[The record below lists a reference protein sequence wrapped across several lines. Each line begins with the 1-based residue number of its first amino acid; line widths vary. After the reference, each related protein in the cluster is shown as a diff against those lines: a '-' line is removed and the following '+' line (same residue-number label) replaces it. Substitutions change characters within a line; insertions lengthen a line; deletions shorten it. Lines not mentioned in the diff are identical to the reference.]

1 MNFYGEDTGYYVAT
15 DVKPTTAPEHLSKFD
30 PALWPVY
37 CYVWLKGVGVQ
48 TEAVQEFF
56 LLRQLGEDEARSAD
70 KLLGGFMK
78 KFDAEG
84 RGACR
89 NISAAF
95 HVSLKFLRQQRPMR
109 GNLERLKALR
119 QQRTEPEVNYE
130 RYGSSI
136 SPQGVSQCSGA
147 SEHSHGTHLASRQC
161 GTKRSYW
168 NALPP
173 PPPPVGKRP
182 RCS

>member
-1 MNFYGEDTGYYVAT
+1 MNFYGVDTGYYVAT

-30 PALWPVY
+30 PALWPFY

-70 KLLGGFMK
+70 KLLGELFK
-78 KFDAEG
+78 KLDAEG
-84 RGACR
+84 RGAFK

-136 SPQGVSQCSGA
+136 SPHGVSQCSGA
-147 SEHSHGTHLASRQC
+147 SEHSRGTHLASRQC

-173 PPPPVGKRP
+173 PPVGKRP